1 MRQGPGRSPAPTGSS
16 SRRKPPNRPKPTS
29 PHVSSPA
36 KSRHRRNGRDAERT
50 SSTKTVVKDT
60 PPQPSPHR
68 PTSIAHTF
76 EAYLHHR
83 DTGSTTHFQGLR
95 LLIAEGMEASNRIKQ
110 VQGDPD
116 PLGAARRVLKH
127 KLEPMCSNEL
137 FDELCVSVGL
147 YQFLA
152 GQPLPDDTR
161 RAEQHLKLCEHL
173 ARHMQTAFR
182 QLMNQDFRLEGL
194 KFAEHGALL
203 DSFQAM
209 QTQCRQARHALK
221 GMSTASATA
230 PTHEV
235 SRPSHESIPVSP
247 DQLTPGQSRTLGMAK
262 HCFKQHFSTLRRQ
275 LAPFTPYQDIN
286 VDLWEHIQSLA
297 RQADPDQDLHK
308 LMNDSSDVLNACT
321 QAVQR
326 QLAFSLVQLEKQIQ
340 KLPDH
345 PAGVIAH
352 LNAIR
357 ANAQGIQT
365 CLDALESRTIRFWHD
380 PPDHL
385 EVNSDPLKK
394 ICVVARTAINGVKDG
409 YKGDEGM
416 LADLRNKQM
425 QYRVRKE
432 LSDTL
437 KAHPLPEPVQDHKPP
452 RIHSK
457 RHTRLWVPHA
467 PQEPRSIEDWLVQ
480 PEQLMYTPGH
490 VDHTASST
498 SYVMATLDEH
508 VRQVK
513 ALIEG
518 FPLEQS
524 SGIAQLQRCR
534 QSLDIIEEAQEELD
548 RRRVREEDLPS
559 SHRPST
565 DLGLAALRAAI
576 VQAIGV
582 LERSILL

>member
-1 MRQGPGRSPAPTGSS
+1 
-16 SRRKPPNRPKPTS
+16 
-29 PHVSSPA
+29 
-36 KSRHRRNGRDAERT
+36 
-50 SSTKTVVKDT
+50 
-60 PPQPSPHR
+60 
-68 PTSIAHTF
+68 
-76 EAYLHHR
+76 
-83 DTGSTTHFQGLR
+83 
-95 LLIAEGMEASNRIKQ
+95 
-110 VQGDPD
+110 
-116 PLGAARRVLKH
+116 
-127 KLEPMCSNEL
+127 
-137 FDELCVSVGL
+137 
-147 YQFLA
+147 
-152 GQPLPDDTR
+152 
-161 RAEQHLKLCEHL
+161 
-173 ARHMQTAFR
+173 
-182 QLMNQDFRLEGL
+182 
-194 KFAEHGALL
+194 
-203 DSFQAM
+203 
-209 QTQCRQARHALK
+209 
-221 GMSTASATA
+221 
-230 PTHEV
+230 
-235 SRPSHESIPVSP
+235 
-247 DQLTPGQSRTLGMAK
+247 
-262 HCFKQHFSTLRRQ
+262 
-275 LAPFTPYQDIN
+275 
-286 VDLWEHIQSLA
+286 
-297 RQADPDQDLHK
+297 
-308 LMNDSSDVLNACT
+308 
-321 QAVQR
+321 
-326 QLAFSLVQLEKQIQ
+326 
-340 KLPDH
+340 
-345 PAGVIAH
+345 
-352 LNAIR
+352 
-357 ANAQGIQT
+357 
-365 CLDALESRTIRFWHD
+365 
-380 PPDHL
+380 
-385 EVNSDPLKK
+385 
-394 ICVVARTAINGVKDG
+394 
-409 YKGDEGM
+409 M

-467 PQEPRSIEDWLVQ
+467 PQEHRSIEDWLVQ